1 MPRGEEGGGRMGRP
15 RGGAGRAA
23 AGKRPAG
30 GWAAGGGAGG
40 GVRRA
45 GATRPVRRGPRRGL
59 SGLGCG
65 RGRGG
70 GDPGPAGR
78 WRRRRPGP
86 ASASASRGPGGV
98 GAGSGPGGVGA
109 GARGRGRGARGA
121 ETPPRRRDGA
131 RRGALAPE
139 ERAEVNLAYVEAAE
153 CVSEPVNREPPSREA
168 QLLTLQ
174 NMSEFDILVI
184 GGGATGCG
192 CALDAVTRGLKT
204 ALVERDDFSSGTSSR
219 STKLIHGG
227 VRYLQKAIMKL
238 DIEQYRMV
246 KEALH
251 ERANLLEI
259 APHLSAPLPIMLPI
273 YKWWQL
279 PYYWVGIKLYDLVA
293 GSNCLKSSYV
303 LSKSRALEHFP
314 MLQKDKLVG
323 AIVYYDGQHNDARM
337 NLAIALTAARYG
349 AATANYMEV
358 VSLLKEAEPH
368 TGRQRVCG
376 ARCRDVLTGQ
386 EFDVRAKCVINATGP
401 FTDTVRRMDNQDAAA
416 ICQPSAGVHIV
427 MPGYY
432 SPESMGL
439 LDPATSDGR
448 VIFFLPW
455 QKMTIAGTTDTPTD
469 VTHHP
474 IPSEEDINFIL
485 NEVRNYLSCDVEVRR
500 GDVLAAWS
508 GIRPLVTD
516 PKSADTQSISRNHVV
531 DISESG
537 LITIAGG
544 KWTTYRSMAED
555 TINAAIKTH
564 NLKAGPSRTVGLFL
578 QGGKDWSPT
587 LYIRLVQDY
596 GLESEVKYGIKE
608 YACTAVD
615 MISRRT
621 RLAFLNVQAAEEA
634 LPRIVEL
641 MAKELN
647 WDDYKKEEELETARK
662 FLYYEMGY
670 KSRSE
675 QLTDRSEISLLP
687 SDIDRYKKRFH
698 KFDADQKGFI
708 TIVDVQ
714 RVLESIGVQMDENT
728 LHEIL
733 NEVDLNKNGQ
743 VELNEFLQLMSAIQK
758 GRVSGSRLAILMK
771 TAEEN
776 LDRRVPIPV
785 DRSCGGL

>member
-1 MPRGEEGGGRMGRP
+1 MAFQNVIKGTLVL
-15 RGGAGRAA
+15 
-23 AGKRPAG
+23 
-30 GWAAGGGAGG
+30 GGGA
-40 GVRRA
+40 VA
-45 GATRPVRRGPRRGL
+45 AVFGL
-59 SGLGCG
+59 SHLTDKN
-65 RGRGG
+65 RK
-70 GDPGPAGR
+70 
-78 WRRRRPGP
+78 
-86 ASASASRGPGGV
+86 
-98 GAGSGPGGVGA
+98 
-109 GARGRGRGARGA
+109 ARI
-121 ETPPRRRDGA
+121 THVD
-131 RRGALAPE
+131 
-139 ERAEVNLAYVEAAE
+139 AAE
-153 CVSEPVNREPPSREA
+153 LVRQTNQDELPSREA
-168 QLLTLQ
+168 QLLTLE
-174 NMSEFDILVI
+174 NTKEFDVLVI

-192 CALDAVTRGLKT
+192 CALDAVSRGLKT

-238 DIEQYRMV
+238 DVEQYKLV

-259 APHLSAPLPIMLPI
+259 APHLSAPLPIMLPV

-279 PYYWVGIKLYDLVA
+279 PYYWVGIKAYDLVA
-293 GSNCLKSSYV
+293 GSQCLKSSYV
-303 LSKSRALEHFP
+303 LSKSKALELFP
-314 MLQKDKLVG
+314 MLQKDRLVG

-349 AATANYMEV
+349 AATANYTEV
-358 VSLLKEAEPH
+358 VRLLKKTDPLN
-368 TGRQRVCG
+368 GRERVCG

-401 FTDTVRRMDNQDAAA
+401 FTDSVRKMDNQEVSK

-432 SPESMGL
+432 SPDNMGL

-455 QKMTIAGTTDTPTD
+455 EKMTIAGTTDTPTE

-474 IPSEEDINFIL
+474 CPTEEDINFIL
-485 NEVRNYLSCDVEVRR
+485 TEVRNYLSTDVEVRR

-508 GIRPLVTD
+508 GIRPLVTN
-516 PKSADTQSISRNHVV
+516 PNSTDTQSISRNHVV
-531 DISESG
+531 DVGESG
-537 LITIAGG
+537 LVTIAGG

-555 TINAAIKTH
+555 TLDAAISTH
-564 NLKAGPSRTVGLFL
+564 NLKAGPCKTVGLFL
-578 QGGKDWSPT
+578 EGGKDWSPT

-596 GLESEVKYGIKE
+596 GLESEVAQHLASTYGDKAFEVAKMAKVTGKRWPIVGKRLVSEFPYIEAEVKYALKE
-608 YACTAVD
+608 YACTAIDV
-615 MISRRT
+615 ISRRT

-634 LPRIVEL
+634 LPRIVDI

-647 WDDYKKEEELETARK
+647 WKEQRKKEELEAAKK

-670 KSRSE
+670 KARSE
-675 QLTDRSEISLLP
+675 QLTDRSEINLSP
-687 SDIDRYKKRFH
+687 SDVDRYKKRFH
-698 KFDADQKGFI
+698 KFDKDKKGFI
-708 TIVDVQ
+708 TILDVQ
-714 RVLESIGVQMDENT
+714 RVLENIHVQMDSNT

-758 GRVSGSRLAILMK
+758 GFISGSRLAILMK
-771 TAEEN
+771 NAEEN
-776 LDRRVPIPV
+776 MDTREPIPV
-785 DRSCGGL
+785 DRSCGGV